1 MENNLWNTLQEVEK
15 VNLTFKQTLRNI
27 NDIQNRY
34 KMVSALKS
42 KASKRKAS
50 FEAEIQA
57 AITAPNPPKK
67 SAVKK
72 SKIGVGKKR
81 RVRKSKAHVKLNQRS
96 LLPMPAANLTLEDF
110 LQVEEPFVCLETNC
124 VYEIHKTTTHLV
136 ARKPYGAL
144 IRRLYRS
151 ARRKRNQDQEQ
162 DQEGDQEEDQEE
174 DQEQHLEED
183 LEQEVYPDWES
194 YHCSCSACCIECR

>member
-15 VNLTFKQTLRNI
+15 VNVSFKQTLRNI

-34 KMVSALKS
+34 KMVSALRS

-72 SKIGVGKKR
+72 SKISMGKKR
-81 RVRKSKAHVKLNQRS
+81 RVRKSKANVKLNQRS
-96 LLPMPAANLTLEDF
+96 LLPIPAPNLTLEDF

-124 VYEIHKTTTHLV
+124 VYEIHKTTTRLV

-144 IRRLYRS
+144 IRRLYRL
-151 ARRKRNQDQEQ
+151 ARMKRNQDQEQ
-162 DQEGDQEEDQEE
+162 DQEEDQEE
-174 DQEQHLEED
+174 ELEED
-183 LEQEVYPDWES
+183 LEEDLEEEVSPDWES